1 VKVPPE
7 KSFRSR
13 TTYANEALYVSKSA
27 TGYHFANNTLSDPNC
42 TLRNIPYS
50 GCSGNLVRQLSRVQS
65 INHGFTINRVD
76 ANQFGQTSKIA
87 SLAITSPD
95 IRLDFEYL
103 LSDGYNE
110 GLMDFEINGE
120 RSALA
125 SYIEG
130 PGGLGLNFFITTV
143 EEGHDVI
150 GHNLM
155 QGVSSCNPPQKS
167 VIGIGNAHLTQ
178 YAVTAQV
185 GQIPRARVSFDG
197 FNMRSY
203 TGTCNLPLPSLDP
216 GRSALHGE
224 CSDVRFSIPDVYKSF
239 DCNCEPD
246 YMEHFV
252 VCDGT
257 TALRPG
263 DILVDLQRGGLMSE
277 QLSGFDEKSNEARS
291 AAHIQGFTINIPLG
305 NTRINRIGRHV
316 EFARTI
322 NFPVNADIEIN
333 ALVGNLR
340 QAGVHADLWPEH
352 SGPDKT
358 CRQKLDLTFMFNVC
372 GGVVCDDASSFQQI
386 ESSMIYTIKD
396 AVLESEGFNSSV
408 SDNKMVSLKFT
419 APIGSEDDTFRGF
432 FISGRCHMDERP
444 NILSFGQPLHYDY
457 NKLY

>member
-1 VKVPPE
+1 MKVPPE

-13 TTYANEALYVSKSA
+13 TTYANEAIYVSKSA

-50 GCSGNLVRQLSRVQS
+50 GCSGNLVRQLSRIQS
-65 INHGFTINRVD
+65 INYGFTINRVD
-76 ANQFGQTSKIA
+76 ANQFGQSARIA
-87 SLAITSPD
+87 SPMITSPD
-95 IRLDFEYL
+95 INLDFEYL

-110 GLMDFEINGE
+110 GLMDFVINGE
-120 RSALA
+120 HSTF
-125 SYIEG
+125 SNHIEG
-130 PGGLGLNFFITTV
+130 AGGLGLNFFITTV

-150 GHNLM
+150 GHNLSK
-155 QGVSSCNPPQKS
+155 GVSSCNPPEKN
-167 VIGIGNAHLTQ
+167 VVGIGNAHLTQ

-185 GQIPRARVSFDG
+185 GQIPKARVSFDG

-203 TGTCNLPLPSLDP
+203 TGTCNLPVPSLDP

-224 CSDVRFSIPDVYKSF
+224 CSDVKFSIPDVYKSF

-252 VCDGT
+252 TCDGT

-277 QLSGFDEKSNEARS
+277 QLSGFDERSNEARS
-291 AAHIQGFTINIPLG
+291 SAHIQGFTINVPLG

-322 NFPVNADIEIN
+322 NFPINADIEIN

-340 QAGVHADLWPEH
+340 EAGVQDVLFNVN
-352 SGPDKT
+352 GT
-358 CRQKLDLTFMFNVC
+358 CRPKLDLTFMFNVC
-372 GGVVCDDASSFQQI
+372 GGAVCDNVKPFQQI
-386 ESSMIYTIKD
+386 ESSMIFTIKG
-396 AVLESEGFNSSV
+396 AVLESEGFNSSI

-419 APIGSEDDTFRGF
+419 APIGSEDDTLRGF
-432 FISGRCHMDERP
+432 FVSGRCHMDERP
-444 NILSFGQPLHYDY
+444 NILSFGQPLWYD
-457 NKLY
+457 